1 MEQGASVKIVCTGA
15 AGYIGSV
22 LCPLLVSEGHEVVA
36 LDWFHHQNTL
46 APLVSS
52 PWFDCYRVD
61 CRDIAAVRPHLKN
74 ADVVIPLAALV
85 GAPSCN
91 QNPVDAE
98 RLNVTATLELFD
110 ALSADQLV
118 VMPTTESVYGSN
130 ATLCTEDT
138 PCNPISSYGRQKWQ
152 VEQELMKRGNSI
164 SLRLATVFGMS
175 PRMRLDLL
183 VNDFTW
189 RALTD
194 RALVVFESHARRTYV
209 HVSDVA
215 RAFDHALSILT
226 PGVYNVGSVT
236 TTKLDL
242 CAAIKKQLPE
252 FFYVEAAYGTDPD
265 ARDYV
270 VSEEK
275 IEATGY
281 RPVVLLDD
289 GIAELLKGYR
299 MIRNTVHGNV

>member
-1 MEQGASVKIVCTGA
+1 MRILVTGA
-15 AGYIGSV
+15 AGYVGSV
-22 LCPLLVSEGHEVVA
+22 LCPMLIHEGHEVTA
-36 LDWFHHQNTL
+36 LDWFHHQNRL

-61 CRDIAAVRPHLKN
+61 CRDISAVRPHLKK
-74 ADVVIPLAALV
+74 ADAVIPLAALV
-85 GAPSCN
+85 GQPVCDL
-91 QNPVDAE
+91 NPVDAE
-98 RLNVTATLELFD
+98 KLNVTATLELFD

-138 PCNPISSYGRQKWQ
+138 PCNPLSNYGRQKHR
-152 VEQELMKRGNSI
+152 VEQVLMARGNSI

-189 RALTD
+189 RALRD
-194 RALVVFESHARRTYV
+194 RALVVFEGHARRTYV

-215 RAFDHALSILT
+215 RAFCHALDNLT
-226 PGVYNVGSVT
+226 PGNIYNVGSVS

-242 CAAIKKQLPE
+242 CAAIKTQVPE

-270 VSEEK
+270 VSQAK
-275 IEATGY
+275 LEATGY
-281 RPVVLLDD
+281 RAVMSLGQ
-289 GIAELLKGYR
+289 GIEELLKGYR

>member
-1 MEQGASVKIVCTGA
+1 MKIVVTGA

-22 LCPLLVSEGHEVVA
+22 LCPMLIAEGHEVTA
-36 LDWFHHQNTL
+36 LDWFQHQNTL
-46 APLVSS
+46 APLVAS

-61 CRDIAAVRPHLKN
+61 CRDIAAVRPHLKK
-74 ADVVIPLAALV
+74 AEAVIPLAALV
-85 GAPSCN
+85 GQPVCDL
-91 QNPVDAE
+91 NPVDAE
-98 RLNVTATLELFD
+98 KLNVTATLELFD

-130 ATLCTEDT
+130 ATLCTEET
-138 PCNPISSYGRQKWQ
+138 PCNPLSSYGRQKHR
-152 VEQELMKRGNSI
+152 VEQALMARGNAI

-189 RALTD
+189 RALKD
-194 RALVVFESHARRTYV
+194 RALVVFEGDARRTYV

-215 RAFDHALSILT
+215 RAFVHALDLLE
-226 PGVYNVGSVT
+226 PGNIYNVGSVA
-236 TTKLDL
+236 TTKRDL
-242 CAAIKKQLPE
+242 CAAIKTQLPE

-270 VSEEK
+270 VSQEK

-281 RPVVLLDD
+281 RSVVSLGD

>member
-1 MEQGASVKIVCTGA
+1 LKITVTGA

-22 LCPLLVSEGHEVVA
+22 LCPMLIAEGHEVTA
-36 LDWFHHQNTL
+36 LDWFAHQNTL

-61 CRDIAAVRPHLKN
+61 CRDIAAVRPHLKK
-74 ADVVIPLAALV
+74 AEVVIPLAALV
-85 GAPSCN
+85 GQPVCDL
-91 QNPVDAE
+91 NPVDAE
-98 RLNVTATLELFD
+98 KLNVTATLELFD
-110 ALSADQLV
+110 ACSHDQLIC
-118 VMPTTESVYGSN
+118 MPTTESVYGSN
-130 ATLCTEDT
+130 ATLCTEET
-138 PCNPISSYGRQKWQ
+138 PCNPLSSYGRQKRA
-152 VEQELMKRGNSI
+152 VELALMARGNAI

-189 RALTD
+189 RALKD
-194 RALVVFESHARRTYV
+194 RALVVFEGGARRTYV

-215 RAFDHALSILT
+215 RAFVHALDLLE
-226 PGVYNVGSVT
+226 PGNIYNVGSVT
-236 TTKLDL
+236 TTKLGL
-242 CAAIKKQLPE
+242 CAAIKTQLPE

-270 VSEEK
+270 VSQEK

-281 RPVVLLDD
+281 RSVVSLGD

>member
-1 MEQGASVKIVCTGA
+1 MKIVVTGA

-22 LCPLLVSEGHEVVA
+22 LCPLLIREGHEVTA

-46 APLVSS
+46 APLVAS

-61 CRDIAAVRPHLKN
+61 CRDIAAVRPHLKR
-74 ADVVIPLAALV
+74 ADAVIPLAALV
-85 GAPSCN
+85 GAPLCD

-98 RLNVTATLELFD
+98 KLNVSATLELFD

-130 ATLCTEDT
+130 ATLCTEET
-138 PCNPISSYGRQKWQ
+138 QCNPLSSYGRQKLR
-152 VEQELMKRGNSI
+152 VEEALMKRGNSV

-189 RALTD
+189 RAVKD
-194 RALVVFESHARRTYV
+194 RALVVFEGLARRTYV

-215 RAFDHALSILT
+215 LAFAHALDHLARGQI
-226 PGVYNVGSVT
+226 YNVGAVT

-242 CAAIKKQLPE
+242 CAAIKKQHD

-270 VSEEK
+270 VSQKK

-281 RPVVLLDD
+281 RSTVSLED

>member
-1 MEQGASVKIVCTGA
+1 MRVLVSGA
-15 AGYIGSV
+15 AGYLGSV
-22 LCPLLVSEGHEVVA
+22 LCPLLIQEGHEVTA
-36 LDWFHHQNTL
+36 IDWFMHQNTL

-61 CRDIAAVRPHLKN
+61 CRDISAVRPHLKD
-74 ADVVIPLAALV
+74 AEVVIPLAALV
-85 GAPSCN
+85 GAPICDA
-91 QNPVDAE
+91 NPVDAE
-98 RLNVTATLELFD
+98 KLNVTATLELFD
-110 ALSADQLV
+110 ALSHDQLI

-130 ATLCTEDT
+130 ATLCTEET
-138 PCNPISSYGRQKWQ
+138 PCNPLSSYGRQKHL

-189 RALTD
+189 RALRD
-194 RALVVFESHARRTYV
+194 RALVVFEGHARRTYC

-215 RAFDHALSILT
+215 QAFAHVLNGYEADTLPL
-226 PGVYNVGSVT
+226 GVYNVGCVT

-242 CAAIKKQLPE
+242 CAAIKKQQD

-270 VSEEK
+270 VSQAK
-275 IEATGY
+275 LEATGY
-281 RPVVLLDD
+281 RATVTLEQ
-289 GIAELLKGYR
+289 GIAELLRGYR